1 MYISKINIIN
11 YRNFSNATFKFNK
24 GVNTII
30 GENGAGKTNLFHAMR
45 LLLDDS
51 LLSFAYK
58 LDSNDFN
65 RQLADWRGHWII
77 ISIEFS
83 ELSSNEAVQSLF
95 IHQSGDFSS
104 DEVVTKATYTLYFRP
119 KAEIRKKLSE
129 LSIGDSEALEKV
141 LSEITPNN
149 LRDTYETFITGKG
162 TADFSDP
169 EIYNEL
175 VGDFDSTIFPHE
187 FDQSKYGAPVNK
199 QLSLAKE
206 ISFTFIKA
214 LRDVVSDF
222 QNNRTNPLLSLLRKK
237 SDEINPDDYKSIVD
251 KIDELN
257 TEIETLPDVE
267 GIKTDIKK
275 TIKEAVGET
284 YAPSSLSIKSNLPS
298 ESAKILQS
306 LKLFIGEPDE
316 SYEGGI
322 QELSLGGANLI
333 YLTLKLL
340 EYQYDKSK
348 TTLANFLVIE
358 EPEAHIH
365 THIQKTLFDK
375 IDFKD
380 TQIIYS
386 THSPQI
392 AEVSNVLNINILSK
406 KSKHAEVYQPSTG
419 LGKSSIIEVQRYLDA
434 VRSNLLFAKAIIL
447 VEGDAEEI
455 LIPAMVKKV
464 FWLSLDELGIS
475 LINIR
480 STGFENIA
488 QLFHDDR
495 IKRKCAIV
503 TDSDTPIIDVEV
515 VDGDSES
522 LIKFKEKQRGSAEA
536 GEARKSRLDTFSDN
550 NEWVSVRYANHTF
563 EVDFIASGNA
573 HEAVQTLSEI
583 YSKQD
588 LITKAKNELE
598 STNVGEYGRR
608 ILKMAEKSGKGWF
621 ALKLVKQVSFL
632 TNIPDYI
639 LNAIFFVRPDLSRN
653 IMYDI
658 IKHRLKEHKK
668 HSPSFTLD
676 KDVISAFQNF
686 RDGTSEISDLLDVIT
701 KHEVDDFLET
711 ILKKLNL

>member
-30 GENGAGKTNLFHAMR
+30 GENGAGKTNLFQAMR

-104 DEVVTKATYTLYFRP
+104 DDIVTKATYTLYFRP
-119 KAEIRKKLSE
+119 KAEIRKKLSD
-129 LSIGDSEALEKV
+129 LSIGDSVGLEKI

-149 LRDTYETFITGKG
+149 LRDTYETFITGKS

-187 FDQSKYGAPVNK
+187 IDQSKYGAPVNK

-392 AEVSNVLNINILSK
+392 AEVSNILNINILSK

-464 FWLSLDELGIS
+464 LGLSLDELGIS

-488 QLFHDDR
+488 QLFHGDR
-495 IKRKCAIV
+495 VKRKCAIV
-503 TDSDTPIIDVEV
+503 TDSDTPIIDIEV

-522 LIKFKEKQRGSAEA
+522 LIKFKEKQQGSAEA
-536 GEARKSRLDTFSDN
+536 GRARKSRLDTFSEN
-550 NEWVSVRYANHTF
+550 NEWVSIRYANHTF

-639 LNAIFFVRPDLSRN
+639 LNAILFVRPDLSRN
-653 IMYDI
+653 IIYDI

-676 KDVISAFQNF
+676 KDIISAFQNF